1 MLVTATAPDRP
12 ESASEIRLQSSSRIH
27 PAEGSEAK
35 PQLRPEAAAP
45 AANPRPDPR
54 TLALE
59 ELILGLAENRTL
71 DELRFQILALYPELA
86 PDFQPEPA
94 QNRSNRIRAAAR
106 RYWLRQEIT
115 DVVISDY
122 KERMIADQG
131 SD

>member
-1 MLVTATAPDRP
+1 MLVTATAPHRP
-12 ESASEIRLQSSSRIH
+12 EPASAIRLQAPSRIH
-27 PAEGSEAK
+27 PAERPEAK
-35 PQLRPEAAAP
+35 PQLRPEAAISEAKL
-45 AANPRPDPR
+45 RPDHR

-86 PDFQPEPA
+86 PDFQPEPT

-122 KERMIADQG
+122 RERMIADQG